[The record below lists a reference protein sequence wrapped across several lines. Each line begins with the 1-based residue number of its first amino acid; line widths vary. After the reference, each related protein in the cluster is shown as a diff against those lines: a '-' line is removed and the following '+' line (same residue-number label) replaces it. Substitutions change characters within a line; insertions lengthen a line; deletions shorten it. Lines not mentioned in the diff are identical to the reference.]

1 MNDLF
6 KNLNFQIFSK
16 ITHDGTCTIISFSMN
31 TLLKNSH
38 EPSLMLCGS
47 NDSRKKK
54 ISTTTRGVGDEYY
67 IAVYAQR
74 AKVHSL

>member
-1 MNDLF
+1 MMEHVQF
-6 KNLNFQIFSK
+6 
-16 ITHDGTCTIISFSMN
+16 ISFSMN

-54 ISTTTRGVGDEYY
+54 YPR
-67 IAVYAQR
+67 QR
-74 AKVHSL
+74 AGWGMNIISLYMHNVPRYTLYKMSRSFR